1 MEKSIR
7 YMDST
12 ASHIV
17 NTSFCKTRKLR
28 GVEAEQAGPRTESLS
43 QPVNTDAT
51 GLVNPSKSIANAQT
65 REPSN
70 MYGLRRPNRDVELS
84 ASTPKSPS
92 TKLVQTRVFCG
103 ERTNQ
108 RLHYQPRQRPGDEHS
123 SHVRLGQSQREQIR
137 RSYPKKTSVHTRCAM
152 NEPRKRNT
160 P

>member
-7 YMDST
+7 NIDST

-17 NTSFCKTRKLR
+17 NMSL
-28 GVEAEQAGPRTESLS
+28 ESLS

-84 ASTPKSPS
+84 ASTPINGCIIKPDNGPAINTVANLDLVSPKES
-92 TKLVQTRVFCG
+92 KYG
-103 ERTNQ
+103 E
-108 RLHYQPRQRPGDEHS
+108 
-123 SHVRLGQSQREQIR
+123 
-137 RSYPKKTSVHTRCAM
+137 A
-152 NEPRKRNT
+152 
-160 P
+160 